1 MSFEKLLPSGLKPDP
16 DLTLPHI
23 DANYCVKG
31 MEGGKTTEIQRE
43 RDKMKPNVKV
53 RSDYDLLFKS
63 LRKLVVYYHSLIF
76 LCFLMLRIF

>member
-1 MSFEKLLPSGLKPDP
+1 MIFIFFD
-16 DLTLPHI
+16 HHHCNI

-63 LRKLVVYYHSLIF
+63 LKKLFVYYFSLSFF
-76 LCFLMLRIF
+76 LCFFNVKNLLM